1 MLVHVS
7 ERSMDQQRAT
17 ERRISVT
24 QPSKFGGAVHFTP
37 EGPSRAY
44 VCAAFIREI
53 AIG

>member
-1 MLVHVS
+1 MEAREVDEVDPDS
-7 ERSMDQQRAT
+7 ERA
-17 ERRISVT
+17 RRISVT